1 MHRIGAA
8 ALAAMLA
15 GCALAPGQRMT
26 GNHGLVEGGDVE
38 MIPITSELISAPSSA
53 VELPAEL
60 ASYKPDS
67 YQIHPGDTILVTV
80 WDHPE
85 LTTPAGNQQQA
96 ITNGRL
102 VQPDGTFFYPYA
114 GKINVSG
121 MTIEQLRSTLQE
133 RLGRYLRNPQLDV
146 NVVGFGSRVALQGAF
161 TDTSPQEFTTVPLTL
176 AQAIGRG
183 RINVEQAD
191 LSGLVLTRD
200 GRNYQLDL
208 DALNRNGN
216 IAQDIYLKP
225 GDRLFLPFND
235 RKEVYVVG
243 EVLRPQ
249 SLNFKTTD
257 MTLTQALGR
266 TGGLNPV
273 TSKGSAVYVIRGVEN
288 MKNAPAKVYH
298 LKKKRKA
305 DERGAKRGKAKR
317 RRDQNCFD
325 DSVARGAE
333 LKLKPALIF
342 NVSDKEA
349 QVTDK
354 QQRHMRFDI
363 ASLFALLI
371 PARTDHVQSI
381 FGFPVG
387 YLRSKEGSVSAINGF
402 KLRHDFSGMNLN
414 GTLLHTELISNYFV

>member
-298 LKKKRKA
+298 LDA
-305 DERGAKRGKAKR
+305 T
-317 RRDQNCFD
+317 
-325 DSVARGAE
+325 S
-333 LKLKPALIF
+333 P
-342 NVSDKEA
+342 VS
-349 QVTDK
+349 
-354 QQRHMRFDI
+354 
-363 ASLFALLI
+363 FALADQFSLRPGDVVWVG
-371 PARTDHVQSI
+371 PAGVTRWNRFLTQLL
-381 FGFPVG
+381 P
-387 YLRSKEGSVSAINGF
+387 L
-402 KLRHDFSGMNLN
+402 SGI
-414 GTLLHTELISNYFV
+414 ISNAAAAQYNIGGRD